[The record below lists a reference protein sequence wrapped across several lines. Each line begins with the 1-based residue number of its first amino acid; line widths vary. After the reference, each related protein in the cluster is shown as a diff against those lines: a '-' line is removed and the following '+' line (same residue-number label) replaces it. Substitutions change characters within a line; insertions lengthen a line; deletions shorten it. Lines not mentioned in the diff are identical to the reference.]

1 MGPVT
6 RQRLNPKFE
15 GKFTFALKHHK
26 DKPLITKMI
35 EIRDSMTC
43 IAALAIQMFPTDD
56 VEKRFMNR
64 CGFPKDGS
72 SIILMSLYDQ
82 KATNDPFEWE
92 SLGKGQRTFQTAH
105 HWILR
110 HFTEIQSG
118 DVVDVQYI
126 LDETTAPKTP
136 EII

>member
-15 GKFTFALKHHK
+15 GKFTFALNHK

-43 IAALAIQMFPTDD
+43 IAALAIQMIPTDD
-56 VEKRFMNR
+56 VEKRFMKR

-72 SIILMSLYDQ
+72 SIVLMCLDNQ
-82 KATNDPFEWE
+82 AATNDPYEWG
-92 SLGKGQRTFQTAH
+92 SLGKGGRTFQTAH

-126 LDETTAPKTP
+126 LDETKAPKTP